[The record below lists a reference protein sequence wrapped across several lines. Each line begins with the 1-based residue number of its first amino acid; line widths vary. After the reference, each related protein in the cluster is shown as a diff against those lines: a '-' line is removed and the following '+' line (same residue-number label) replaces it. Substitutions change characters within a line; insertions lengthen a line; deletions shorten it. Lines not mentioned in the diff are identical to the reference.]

1 MLFLRCTMLR
11 PCSRHTLRL
20 WCAFAMFLAFP
31 GLTFSQLTFKTLT
44 ENAIA
49 DRLRQ
54 YGGSDAEREARLK
67 HMFAESGCPTE
78 KLTEQVVSSKY
89 PPNVICVFPGQTD
102 DVILVG
108 AHFDHVKEGDG
119 VVDNW
124 SGASL
129 LPSFMVTLKTEPRHH
144 TFVLVSFTGEE
155 AGLVGSEFYAKH
167 LSAEE
172 RSHIKAMIN
181 LDTLGLGPTEVWATH
196 SDPMLSGSLNG
207 VAHAM
212 KVPLT
217 AMNVDNVGSTDSE
230 SFAPYKIPHMTVHSV
245 TPKTWSILHSRQ
257 DQFSAIHLDDYYS
270 TYRLLSAYLVN
281 LDRYLAQAPAN
292 PAPSTQ
298 STK

>member
-1 MLFLRCTMLR
+1 MLFLRSTMLR
-11 PCSRHTLRL
+11 PGFRPSLRL
-20 WCAFAMFLAFP
+20 WFAIAALFAFP
-31 GLTFSQLTFKTLT
+31 GFSLAQLTFKTLT

-54 YGGSDAEREARLK
+54 YGGSDADREARLK
-67 HMFAESGCPTE
+67 HLFAESGCPADS
-78 KLTEQVVSSKY
+78 LTEQVVSSHY
-89 PPNVICVFPGQTD
+89 APNLICVLPGQTE
-102 DVILVG
+102 DVILIG
-108 AHFDHVKEGDG
+108 AHFDHVKDGDG

-129 LPSFMVTLKTEPRHH
+129 LPSFLVTITAEPRHH
-144 TFVLVSFTGEE
+144 TFVLVAFTGEE
-155 AGLVGSEFYAKH
+155 AGLVGSEFYVKH
-167 LSAEE
+167 LTPDQ

-196 SDPMLSGSLNG
+196 SDPRLSGSLNA

-212 KVPLT
+212 KLPLT

-230 SFAPYKIPHMTVHSV
+230 SFAPYKIPHMTVHSL
-245 TPKTWSILHSRQ
+245 TPNTLSILHSPH
-257 DQFSAIHLDDYYS
+257 DKFSAIHLDDYYS

-281 LDRYLAQAPAN
+281 LDRYLAQAPAATSN
-292 PAPSTQ
+292 AQ